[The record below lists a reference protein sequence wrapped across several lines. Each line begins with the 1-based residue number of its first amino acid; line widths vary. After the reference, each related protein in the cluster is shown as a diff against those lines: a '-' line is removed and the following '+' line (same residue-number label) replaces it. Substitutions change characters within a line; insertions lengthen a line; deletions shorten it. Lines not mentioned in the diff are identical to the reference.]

1 MELPDILKGEV
12 HLPLKE
18 GTTSAQ
24 AIELCNG
31 FYLTTLK
38 AEDFK
43 PSQAFLN
50 VSRQFSLELID
61 PETGE
66 VLVAFTNKT
75 MAAQEVSSLG
85 DLDPDSQED
94 WVIDNPLYDTGT
106 RVQWLSAPVT
116 VHNIEELEFLDI
128 VGVGNTYPI
137 VGTDNTA
144 AYTLAQL
151 LNSYRVLG
159 GWMSGTLGDLCT
171 GGFKLVYKGSS
182 QDLPTEF
189 MVDYSEMVAIVE
201 ILHGSQQGYL
211 CLRI

>member
-1 MELPDILKGEV
+1 MEIPEILKGGV

-18 GTTSAQ
+18 GMTSVQ

-31 FYLTTLK
+31 FYLTALS

-43 PSQAFLN
+43 QSQAFLN
-50 VSRQFSLELID
+50 PSRQFALELID
-61 PETGE
+61 KESGE
-66 VLVAFTNKT
+66 VLVTFTNKT
-75 MAAQEVSSLG
+75 MAVQPVEEGSSLAV
-85 DLDPDSQED
+85 DDSDD

-106 RVQWLSAPVT
+106 RAVWLNAPIT
-116 VHNIEELEFLDI
+116 VHNVEELEFLDI

-137 VGTDNTA
+137 VGTDNTV

-151 LNSYRVLG
+151 LNNYRVMG
-159 GWMSGTLGDLCT
+159 GWMSGTIGELCT
-171 GGFKLVYKGSS
+171 GGFKLVYKGST

-211 CLRI
+211 CLRV